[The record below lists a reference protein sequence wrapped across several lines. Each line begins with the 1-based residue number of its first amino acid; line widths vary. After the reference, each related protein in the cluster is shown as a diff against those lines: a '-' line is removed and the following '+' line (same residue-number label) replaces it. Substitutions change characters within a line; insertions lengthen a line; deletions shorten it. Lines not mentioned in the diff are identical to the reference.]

1 MSFTLSL
8 EDINSQRITA
18 TIWLLLRTAN
28 LMLPLKLR
36 NLPMPVDVVDRKI
49 AVVQG
54 DTDMHTFSDSLLIL
68 AAVIGDFFF
77 TQNYSKFPLSTSHCS
92 LNINLPLLN

>member
-1 MSFTLSL
+1 
-8 EDINSQRITA
+8 
-18 TIWLLLRTAN
+18 
-28 LMLPLKLR
+28 
-36 NLPMPVDVVDRKI
+36 MPVDVVDRKI

-77 TQNYSKFPLSTSHCS
+77 YPELF
-92 LNINLPLLN
+92 